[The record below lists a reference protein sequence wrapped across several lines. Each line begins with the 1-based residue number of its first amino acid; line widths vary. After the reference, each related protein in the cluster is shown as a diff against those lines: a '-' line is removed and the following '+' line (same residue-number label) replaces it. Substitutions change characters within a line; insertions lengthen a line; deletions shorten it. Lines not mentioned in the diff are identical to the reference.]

1 MIKKINSR
9 IEEIFLNNLN
19 NNKDK
24 IQINIFSSYWN
35 KKLIIY

>member
-24 IQINIFSSYWN
+24 IQINIFSSY
-35 KKLIIY
+35 